1 MNYKDAG
8 GYLVVVLIVFCIF
21 GLVIFGYNVRA
32 QTISATGATG
42 STVDDFRNWPVRKDI
57 TGTTAIEMPV
67 TIYGC
72 AHIPSTPSFF
82 GEVCKVYDPQ
92 TQKRWIVVLG
102 DRGVALAPN

>member
-1 MNYKDAG
+1 VNYKDAG

-32 QTISATGATG
+32 QTITATGATG
-42 STVDDFRNWPVRKDI
+42 STVDEGSKDI

-102 DRGVALAPN
+102 DRGMALAPN